1 VIQTVAQ
8 RPFERPLEDDF
19 SEQGCWSASPD
30 YSTNR
35 TFYVYY
41 VRKTLEYHMQGTKLI
56 QSIGVADTTTSNSY
70 DYSSPNTNH
79 DETFNSARIFIFGT
93 GDEAALEILQ

>member
-1 VIQTVAQ
+1 
-8 RPFERPLEDDF
+8 
-19 SEQGCWSASPD
+19 
-30 YSTNR
+30 
-35 TFYVYY
+35 
-41 VRKTLEYHMQGTKLI
+41 MQGTKLI